1 MPPNNRDSASFLS
14 PPPATAAEPDV
25 GVPRAARWGLV
36 ACIILFFIQAFLL
49 RHYGIDDAAI
59 SFRYA
64 RHLAEGKGLVWNPG
78 QPPVEGFSNLLW
90 VLILGAGHRIGF
102 DIEILAKLL
111 GVGLGAATLALLQ
124 VICRRIWASRPWWWF
139 PVLVV
144 AMCPVWV
151 MWIVSGLELALLG
164 FFLVLAIFALTSSG
178 AAKTWLLSAALCGL
192 AATRPEGIAL
202 GGLLLLYAL
211 LAHRAL
217 TIRRRIR
224 EYAVPGLAFTGCI
237 IGLVVFRLAYYG
249 YPFPNTVYAKF
260 SPALPSLTEVGKWV
274 VFVLPFLL
282 AYIPA
287 LRRSTNPHC
296 RFVLGASLLLVV
308 AQMLLVLPVSPVM
321 YFLHRYQIPFVP
333 LVALAVPALPD
344 WLKQRRTWLSPIAVV
359 MLSAW
364 TLQPWPEVWTRTT
377 HEWLFRE
384 ARGRVADRLDSL
396 PGQPVLALIDA
407 GRIPYVTDL
416 NTIDVWGLCDARIAQ
431 KGFSCAAVF
440 NGALGPPDVYVMTVL
455 AEGPD
460 VRPWLGYDQLVAA
473 DDFFQRNYK
482 LWQVCLGDSY
492 CGFAILLNID
502 WAAANGLLEAAG
514 TGSGQVTTP
523 VFRFAQ

>member
-78 QPPVEGFSNLLW
+78 QPPVEGFSNFLW

-164 FFLVLAIFALTSSG
+164 FFLVLAIFALTSCG
-178 AAKTWLLSAALCGL
+178 AAKTWLLSVALCGL

-321 YFLHRYQIPFVP
+321 YFLHRYQIPFLP

-344 WLKQRRTWLSPIAVV
+344 WLRQRRTWLSPIAIV

-364 TLQPWPEVWTRTT
+364 TLQPWPGVKASYDGERHYYQQHRCVV
-377 HEWLFRE
+377 EKL
-384 ARGRVADRLDSL
+384 ARL
-396 PGQPVLALIDA
+396 PGQPLIALLDA
-407 GRIPYVTDL
+407 GRIPYWSNLPALDA
-416 NTIDVWGLCDARIAQ
+416 WGLCDSRIAQ
-431 KGFSCAAVF
+431 EGFSTQAVF
-440 NGALGPPDVYVMTVL
+440 QGPLGPPDVYIMTTDIF
-455 AEGPD
+455 GTSIFP
-460 VRPWLGYDQLVAA
+460 RLGYDKLISSTR
-473 DDFFQRNYK
+473 FFQDKYK
-482 LWQVCLGDSY
+482 LWQLCVGDRY
-492 CGFAILLNID
+492 YGYTILLNID
-502 WAAANGLLEAAG
+502 WAAANGLMEAAG